1 MKRFEIEVTTLKA
14 MVEEDL
20 KDAEGFEKHI
30 RNAINEMAANIGD
43 FNCNNYA
50 EAIRYNQHWLRVY
63 AERAASK
70 LQMVGLHNPDRD
82 PVELAYLRDR
92 LNELT
97 SF

>member
-1 MKRFEIEVTTLKA
+1 MKRFEIEVATFQA

-20 KDAEGFEKHI
+20 KAAEGFEKHI

-43 FNCNNYA
+43 FDCNSYA
-50 EAIRYNQHWLRVY
+50 EAIKYNQHWLRVY

-82 PVELAYLRDR
+82 PVELAFLRDR

>member
-1 MKRFEIEVTTLKA
+1 MKRFEIEVARLQA

-20 KDAEGFEKHI
+20 KAAEGFEKHI
-30 RNAINEMAANIGD
+30 RNAIDEMAANISD
-43 FNCNNYA
+43 FDCNSYI
-50 EAIRYNQHWLRVY
+50 EVIKYNQHWLRVY

-82 PVELAYLRDR
+82 PLELAFLRDR

>member
-1 MKRFEIEVTTLKA
+1 MKRFEIEMATLRA

-20 KDAEGFEKHI
+20 KAAEGFEKHI
-30 RNAINEMAANIGD
+30 SNAINEMAANIGD
-43 FNCNNYA
+43 FDCNSYT
-50 EAIRYNQHWLRVY
+50 EAIKYNQHWLRVY

-82 PVELAYLRDR
+82 PVELAFLRDR

>member
-1 MKRFEIEVTTLKA
+1 MKRFEIEVTALKA
-14 MVEEDL
+14 MVAEDL
-20 KDAEGFEKHI
+20 KAAEGFEKHI

-43 FNCNNYA
+43 FHCNSYA
-50 EAIRYNQHWLRVY
+50 EAIKYNQHWLRVY

-82 PVELAYLRDR
+82 PVELAFLRDR

>member
-1 MKRFEIEVTTLKA
+1 MKRFEIEVARLQA

-20 KDAEGFEKHI
+20 KAAEGFEKHI
-30 RNAINEMAANIGD
+30 RNAIDEMAANISD
-43 FNCNNYA
+43 FDCNSYT
-50 EAIRYNQHWLRVY
+50 EAIKYNQHWLRVY

-82 PVELAYLRDR
+82 PVELAFLRDR

>member
-1 MKRFEIEVTTLKA
+1 MKRFEIEVATLQA

-20 KDAEGFEKHI
+20 KAAEGFEKHI
-30 RNAINEMAANIGD
+30 RNAINEMDANIGD
-43 FNCNNYA
+43 FDCNSYA
-50 EAIRYNQHWLRVY
+50 EAIKYNQHWLRVY

-82 PVELAYLRDR
+82 PVELAFLRDR

-97 SF
+97 SY

>member
-1 MKRFEIEVTTLKA
+1 MKRFEIEAATLKA

-20 KDAEGFEKHI
+20 KAAEGFEKHI
-30 RNAINEMAANIGD
+30 RNAIDEMAATISD
-43 FNCNNYA
+43 FDCNSYT
-50 EAIRYNQHWLRVY
+50 EAIKYNQHWLRVY

-82 PVELAYLRDR
+82 PVELAFLRDR

>member
-1 MKRFEIEVTTLKA
+1 MKRFEIEAATLKA

-20 KDAEGFEKHI
+20 KAAEGFEKHI
-30 RNAINEMAANIGD
+30 RNAIDEMAATISD
-43 FNCNNYA
+43 FDRNSYTA
-50 EAIRYNQHWLRVY
+50 AIKYNQHWLRVY

-82 PVELAYLRDR
+82 PVELAFLRDR